1 QGHSM
6 PCPYGKEGDMK
17 TLENLTLSANEKS
30 AIREATRMLKEKF
43 PIKDVFLFGS
53 KARGDDDPDSDI
65 DLLLV
70 AERPLHWK
78 ERQAIIHALFDLGM
92 KRDVIFSI
100 LDTTETDFDNGIFT
114 LFPIYQ
120 EIIREGVAAL

>member
-1 QGHSM
+1 
-6 PCPYGKEGDMK
+6 MK
-17 TLENLTLSANEKS
+17 TLDDLALEEEEKK
-30 AIREATRMLKEKF
+30 AIREATRMLQENF
-43 PIKDVFLFGS
+43 PVKDVVLFGS

-70 AERPLHWK
+70 TTRSIDWK

-92 KRDVIFSI
+92 KHDVIFSI
-100 LDTTETDFDNGIFT
+100 LDTTESDFDKGTFT
-114 LFPIYQ
+114 TFPVYK